1 MSSLCLKHI
10 PDLISVLIADLMRG
24 ISYIQVWGGGGR
36 QSITFL
42 EGSSVL
48 YCDRSHLFKINE
60 KKTGDTNR
68 IDMLCLYFKKEN
80 VLFLFAQR
88 LLTL

>member
-1 MSSLCLKHI
+1 M
-10 PDLISVLIADLMRG
+10 PDLISVLIADVIRG
-24 ISYIQVWGGGGR
+24 ISCIQVWGGGGR

-68 IDMLCLYFKKEN
+68 MDTCLYFKKKN

-88 LLTL
+88 LLTLESNR